1 MDYITTIVAP
11 YLGRILLAILVWFA
25 GRKIIKLLVE
35 FMERRVRKVHVD
47 DSLHSFLSPL
57 VRIVLKILLVL
68 TVAATL
74 GIEITTFAAI
84 IGAASF
90 AVGLAF
96 QGSLANFAGGI
107 LILLLKPF
115 KVGDFVETVGFSGT
129 VKEIQVFHTILQTP
143 DNQKVI
149 IPNADLS
156 NSSAINYSAY
166 NTRRANVKLII
177 SYKSDIK
184 KAKEVIRQVADN
196 HPLILKDPEPFIVM
210 GEYGEDGAILY
221 ARVWAQREDY
231 WAMYFDFLEQV
242 KEAFDAAGVE
252 IPYRQMDVHIK
263 RMEN

>member
-166 NTRRANVKLII
+166 NTRRANVKLTI

-184 KAKEVIRQVADN
+184 KAREVIRQVADN